1 MKSKAVN
8 IQPWNSK
15 RVTPAPPFS
24 YTGVDYFGPYV
35 VKNGR
40 KEVKRYG
47 AMFTCLASRAVHIE
61 ISNSLDTDSF
71 IQALRRFIARGG
83 NVKMIRSDNGTNF
96 VGAEAEL
103 KEALKTMDHEHIKAK
118 MRKAEVEWVFNPPAA
133 SNFGGVWER
142 QIRTARKV
150 LSGLLS
156 EHGQRLDDES
166 LRTLMC
172 EVEAIMNSRPLTFI
186 SSDPDDLEPL
196 TPSHVLTN
204 KPTVI
209 LPPPGDFQRE
219 DIYLKRRWRKVQYL
233 TNLFWSR
240 WRTEYLTTL
249 QQRQKW
255 QQPKRNLVVGDVV
268 LIKEDNAP
276 RNSWSMG
283 VVECTESDSHGL
295 VRAANVK
302 TKTSSLRRPA
312 NKLVVLL
319 PKEEQ

>member
-1 MKSKAVN
+1 MADLPKD
-8 IQPWNSK
+8 
-15 RVTPAPPFS
+15 RVTPAPPFTF
-24 YTGVDYFGPYV
+24 TGVDYFGSYI
-35 VKNGR
+35 VKDGR

-47 AMFTCLASRAVHIE
+47 ALFTCLASRAVHIE
-61 ISNSLDTDSF
+61 ISNSLDADSLI
-71 IQALRRFIARGG
+71 IQALRRFIARRGT
-83 NVKMIRSDNGTNF
+83 VKMIRSDNGTNF

-103 KEALKTMDHEHIKAK
+103 REAIKEMDHERIKDK
-118 MRKAEVEWVFNPPAA
+118 LRKTEVEWVFNPPAA

-142 QIRTARKV
+142 QIRTTRKV
-150 LSGLLS
+150 LSGLLT

-172 EVEAIMNSRPLTFI
+172 EVEAVVNSRPLTFI

-196 TPSHVLTN
+196 TPNHLLTN
-204 KPTVI
+204 KPTVV
-209 LPPPGDFQRE
+209 LPPPGNFQRE
-219 DIYLKRRWRKVQYL
+219 DVYMKRRWRRVQYL

-240 WRTEYLTTL
+240 WKTEYLTTL

-255 QQPKRNLVVGDVV
+255 QRPKRNLVVGDVI

-283 VVECTESDSHGL
+283 IVEETEQDKQGL
-295 VRAANVK
+295 VRAVEVR
-302 TKTSSLRRPA
+302 TKTSRLRRPI
-312 NKLVVLL
+312 NKLVLLL